1 MNKLTDENVHL
12 TDLWRFTQMSHSLGS
27 LRAVQS
33 HDGGIRSAS
42 YGVRKDRGPEALRL
56 VAFFATGPVVI
67 GTTEPSVEDGKVVH
81 ELDLEA
87 TEFAEG
93 VLADLALEILAVHCG
108 VGW

>member
-1 MNKLTDENVHL
+1 MNKLTGQDVHL

-27 LRAVQS
+27 LRSIQS

-42 YGVRKDRGPEALRL
+42 YGVRQDKGPEALRL
-56 VAFFATGPVVI
+56 VAFFVTGPVVI
-67 GTTEPSVEDGKVVH
+67 GTTEPTVEDGKVVNG
-81 ELDLEA
+81 LDLEA

-108 VGW
+108 GAE